1 LSEPDVPTIVAVR
14 PKQVGAAVCADA
26 AGMILVAA
34 GVSHTVGNNNDV
46 VAVIIIIIP
55 RTRASFSSL

>member
-1 LSEPDVPTIVAVR
+1 MAVR

-26 AGMILVAA
+26 AGIILVAA